1 MPKSFRRSVSLA
13 AGPLV
18 PALLLLCA
26 LSLTARQAI
35 AQDTPAPRTAF
46 EKQLDRIDFAI
57 TGVGII
63 TSSVSGIEKRD
74 ADVTASSTSVGG
86 GVTTTTDSVS
96 STLLK
101 ISPSSTAGELFTLRY
116 IAKPFV
122 GFEYNFGNARYTQ
135 NYAFTT
141 TTTAVSTY
149 SNSAPPT
156 TTVTTTYPS
165 LLAGGA
171 QNTARELTLGYVA
184 HLHKFY
190 GIVPY
195 AGAGGGTIHFTPTGG
210 GGQGLP
216 FQYRAVYYYNLGLET
231 MFTGSADHIGV
242 RLGFRQL
249 IYLAPD
255 FGQNY
260 LTITRRAVTSEP
272 TFGFFLRF

>member
-1 MPKSFRRSVSLA
+1 MPNPFRRSVSLE

-18 PALLLLCA
+18 SALLLLCV
-26 LSLTARQAI
+26 LSPTARQAI
-35 AQDTPAPRTAF
+35 AQDTPAPRNAL
-46 EKQLDRIDFAI
+46 ERQLDRIDFGISGA
-57 TGVGII
+57 GII

-74 ADVTASSTSVGG
+74 ADVTATSTTVAG
-86 GVTTTTDSVS
+86 GVTTTTNSVS

-101 ISPSSTAGELFTLRY
+101 ISPSGTAGELFTLRY

-122 GFEYNFGNARYTQ
+122 GFEFNIGNARYTQ

-156 TTVTTTYPS
+156 TAITTTYPS
-165 LLAGGA
+165 LLVGGA
-171 QNTARELTLGYVA
+171 QNTARELSLGYVA

-190 GIVPY
+190 GVTPY
-195 AGAGGGTIHFTPTGG
+195 AGAGFGTLHFTPTPG

-216 FQYRAVYYYNLGLET
+216 FQYRAVYYYNVGLET